1 MSAPSNRRSFLGRIM
16 AAAAIPAVA
25 AAPAAAAVAPVPPI
39 DEAPE
44 LLAIGEQLAEAV
56 EQYGFIRERKAMAA
70 LDFATV
76 RAPEVPE
83 ELWAV
88 PDARWPTHHLASVT
102 RVNVDRLTEEVIDDR
117 RIYDARSLKIHI
129 LAQDVPTTT
138 REGKR
143 LRRLARLATTY
154 ERKVEAAVKAS
165 RYPDLAKEHQ
175 ARLYDV
181 QKILRAILHA
191 PPPLTPAGLKIVARA
206 LLAVAEINEAEGKD
220 HLTVGL
226 GNALGIHLGKAMLA
240 DKVAR

>member
-1 MSAPSNRRSFLGRIM
+1 MARRPRRHRSAGGQRDDRSQQPLVFPGADRSRGGDPRRGS
-16 AAAAIPAVA
+16 
-25 AAPAAAAVAPVPPI
+25 
-39 DEAPE
+39 
-44 LLAIGEQLAEAV
+44 
-56 EQYGFIRERKAMAA
+56 
-70 LDFATV
+70 
-76 RAPEVPE
+76 RA
-83 ELWAV
+83 
-88 PDARWPTHHLASVT
+88 
-102 RVNVDRLTEEVIDDR
+102 NVDRLTEEVIDER

-154 ERKVEAAVKAS
+154 ERQVEAAVKAS
-165 RYPDLAKEHQ
+165 RYPDLADEHQ

-191 PPPLTPAGLKIVARA
+191 PPPLTPIGLTVVARA

-226 GNALGIHLGKAMLA
+226 DNALGIHLGKAMLA
-240 DKVAR
+240 GKVGR

>member
-1 MSAPSNRRSFLGRIM
+1 MNAANSRRSFLGGIM

-25 AAPAAAAVAPVPPI
+25 VAPAAAAVAPTI
-39 DEAPE
+39 AERPE
-44 LLAIGEQLAEAV
+44 LLALDEQLAEAV
-56 EQYGFIRERKAMAA
+56 KLYGYIRERKAMAA
-70 LDFATV
+70 MDFALI
-76 RAPEVPE
+76 RAPEVPD

-88 PDARWPTHHLASVT
+88 PSPQWPTYHLTSVT
-102 RVNVDRLTEEVIDDR
+102 RVNIDWLTEEVIDDR

-129 LAQDVPTTT
+129 LAQHVPTTT

-154 ERKVEAAVKAS
+154 ERQVEAAVKAS

-175 ARLYDV
+175 GRLYDV

-191 PPPLTPAGLKIVARA
+191 PAPLTPIGLKVVARA
-206 LLAVAEINEAEGKD
+206 LLAVAEINEAEGLD

-226 GNALGIHLGKAMLA
+226 GNALGIHLGKAMLG
-240 DKVAR
+240 VETR

>member
-1 MSAPSNRRSFLGRIM
+1 M
-16 AAAAIPAVA
+16 
-25 AAPAAAAVAPVPPI
+25 
-39 DEAPE
+39 
-44 LLAIGEQLAEAV
+44 
-56 EQYGFIRERKAMAA
+56 
-70 LDFATV
+70 
-76 RAPEVPE
+76 
-83 ELWAV
+83 
-88 PDARWPTHHLASVT
+88 
-102 RVNVDRLTEEVIDDR
+102 IDDR
-117 RIYDARSLKIHI
+117 RIYDARALKIHI
-129 LAQDVPTTT
+129 LAQHVPTTT

-165 RYPDLAKEHQ
+165 RYPDLADEHQ

-191 PPPLTPAGLKIVARA
+191 PPPLTPIGLKVVARA

-240 DKVAR
+240 SKVGR

>member
-1 MSAPSNRRSFLGRIM
+1 M

-25 AAPAAAAVAPVPPI
+25 AAPAAAAVAPVATI
-39 DEAPE
+39 AEVPE
-44 LLAIGEQLAEAV
+44 LLALDEQLAEAV
-56 EQYGFIRERKAMAA
+56 KLYGYIRERKAMAA
-70 LDFATV
+70 WDFALV
-76 RAPEVPE
+76 RAPEVPD

-88 PDARWPTHHLASVT
+88 SSPRWPAHHLASVT
-102 RVNVDRLTEEVIDDR
+102 RANFDRLTEEVIDNR
-117 RIYDARSLKIHI
+117 RIYDARALKIHI
-129 LAQDVPTTT
+129 LAQNVPTTT

-143 LRRLARLATTY
+143 LRRLARLATVY

-165 RYPDLAKEHQ
+165 RYPDLADEHQ

-191 PPPLTPAGLKIVARA
+191 SPPLTPIGLKVVARA

-240 DKVAR
+240 DKVLR

>member
-25 AAPAAAAVAPVPPI
+25 AAPAAAAVAPAPKV
-39 DEAPE
+39 DEVPE
-44 LLAIGEQLAEAV
+44 LLALDDQLAEAV
-56 EQYGFIRERKAMAA
+56 KLYGYIRERKAMAA
-70 LDFATV
+70 MDFALI
-76 RAPEVPE
+76 RAPEVPD

-88 PDARWPTHHLASVT
+88 PSPRWPTHHLASVT

-117 RIYDARSLKIHI
+117 RIYDAKALKIHI

-165 RYPDLAKEHQ
+165 RYPDLAEEHQ

-191 PPPLTPAGLKIVARA
+191 PPPLTSIGFKVVARA
-206 LLAVAEINEAEGKD
+206 LLAVAAINEAEGRD

-226 GNALGIHLGKAMLA
+226 GNALGVHLARAMLA
-240 DKVAR
+240 GEVAR